1 MISIIIIIFILLVIL
16 EFRFLEAHASL
27 FDRFDNWF
35 RRFHKGTSRFR
46 LNHQQ
51 PAGGGLPASELYD
64 DRTRHAKPKRR
75 SGQLGA
81 PGWMVKNAV
90 VSAGKWVKWAV
101 RSSMQR
107 SEGSR
112 GLVIRSFDGQP
123 VAPVARRPWGIESM
137 EGPRMGYT
145 SLPPLIAV
153 PVAPIAEQIA
163 YGVPPAIKPARG
175 RRTTIASRAL
185 EPEAAVEGPASN
197 VTSVLRQQAI
207 VDDEVS
213 TASRGTVDPLMMR
226 MPRGDDGWEERDLEA
241 LEGRSVRV
249 NFGGRRGVED
259 GLAVRRAWNGD
270 GGACGGEIV

>member
-123 VAPVARRPWGIESM
+123 VAPVARKPWGFESM
-137 EGPRMGYT
+137 EGPSMGYT
-145 SLPPLIAV
+145 SLPPM
-153 PVAPIAEQIA
+153 PVAPLAERIT
-163 YGVPPAIKPARG
+163 YGVPPAIKPARA
-175 RRTTIASRAL
+175 RRTTFVSRTL
-185 EPEAAVEGPASN
+185 EPEAAVEGDASE

-207 VDDEVS
+207 ADDEVS
-213 TASRGTVDPLMMR
+213 TASLGTVDPLMMR

-270 GGACGGEIV
+270 GGAGGGEIV

>member
-1 MISIIIIIFILLVIL
+1 VV
-16 EFRFLEAHASL
+16 RQAA
-27 FDRFDNWF
+27 
-35 RRFHKGTSRFR
+35 
-46 LNHQQ
+46 
-51 PAGGGLPASELYD
+51 
-64 DRTRHAKPKRR
+64 
-75 SGQLGA
+75 
-81 PGWMVKNAV
+81 
-90 VSAGKWVKWAV
+90 VSAGNWVKWAV

-137 EGPRMGYT
+137 EGPSMGYT
-145 SLPPLIAV
+145 SLPPSIAV
-153 PVAPIAEQIA
+153 PPAPLAEQIA

-207 VDDEVS
+207 ADDEAS

-270 GGACGGEIV
+270 GGAGGGEIV